1 MKVVRSQKL
10 PHVHCEVE
18 IAASPQFSV
27 VCKCAL
33 NFIMECRVTKIT
45 YYERASGVTM
55 RLLQI
60 PSFITYLANSCHYC
74 SMQVSDLCLIFKL
87 GTILWRDTVAHGNI
101 SPLTSLKELVFGP

>member
-1 MKVVRSQKL
+1 M
-10 PHVHCEVE
+10 
-18 IAASPQFSV
+18 
-27 VCKCAL
+27 
-33 NFIMECRVTKIT
+33 TKIT

-60 PSFITYLANSCHYC
+60 PSFIAYLANSC

-87 GTILWRDTVAHGNI
+87 GTILWRDTVAHGNS